1 MAELRSLEDLLKHE
15 INELCKVE
23 DELIEAMPNMVEMA
37 GDQILKMALENHLEQ
52 TKVQRLRLDQVCQ
65 LLPNEVKEDRS
76 MSPIKG
82 MLKLTQELLA
92 VDATQEAIDAGLI
105 AASQKIEHYEISA
118 YGTAA
123 HYAERLGHLEVA
135 NLLRQTLDEE
145 KMADIKLNE
154 IAKNSV
160 NLKAM
165 QPDVEQMQG

>member
-23 DELIEAMPNMVEMA
+23 DELIVAMPKMVEKA
-37 GDQILKMALENHLEQ
+37 GDQLLKMALEHHLEE
-52 TKVQRLRLDQVCQ
+52 TKVQRVRLDQVCQ
-65 LLPNEVKEDRS
+65 LMPYELKDD
-76 MSPIKG
+76 MGDSPIKG
-82 MLKLTQELLA
+82 MLKLSDVLMA
-92 VDATQEAIDAGLI
+92 DDATQEAIDAGLI

-135 NLLRQTLDEE
+135 KLLHQTLDEE
-145 KMADIKLNE
+145 KMADTKLNE

-165 QPDVEQMQG
+165 QPDVEQMRG